1 MTKRMKPNIST
12 FIADVTVILEIS
24 GVNISL
30 SSCSIRLGRKD
41 EQPTIRT
48 AL

>member
-1 MTKRMKPNIST
+1 MTKCVKPNTST
-12 FIADVTVILEIS
+12 FVADATVVLEIL
-24 GVNISL
+24 GVIISL

-41 EQPTIRT
+41 EQPTVRT